1 MKTTAAR
8 PIEDCLLDLF
18 RHLGVEQAH
27 IAAGGPP
34 PLKDWHSL
42 ATLYPERVASLT
54 VISPPVVN
62 PAAIAGLA
70 LADAGRRGRPRP
82 ACARGGRADGRSL
95 KRLGSHFAR
104 LRMATLVGRHRR
116 SGRGDRCRNA
126 RLSRSPFAP
135 SGQIV

>member
-8 PIEDCLLDLF
+8 PIEDCVLDLF

-54 VISPPVVN
+54 VISP
-62 PAAIAGLA
+62 
-70 LADAGRRGRPRP
+70 
-82 ACARGGRADGRSL
+82 
-95 KRLGSHFAR
+95 
-104 LRMATLVGRHRR
+104 
-116 SGRGDRCRNA
+116 
-126 RLSRSPFAP
+126 LS
-135 SGQIV
+135 

>member
-1 MKTTAAR
+1 MKTTAAH

-34 PLKDWHSL
+34 PLKDWHGL
-42 ATLYPERVASLT
+42 ATLYPDRVAFLT

-62 PAAIAGLA
+62 PAALA
-70 LADAGRRGRPRP
+70 SLAGRRGRPGP
-82 ACARGGRADGRSL
+82 ACARRGRADGWSL

-104 LRMATLVGRHRR
+104 L
-116 SGRGDRCRNA
+116 
-126 RLSRSPFAP
+126 
-135 SGQIV
+135 